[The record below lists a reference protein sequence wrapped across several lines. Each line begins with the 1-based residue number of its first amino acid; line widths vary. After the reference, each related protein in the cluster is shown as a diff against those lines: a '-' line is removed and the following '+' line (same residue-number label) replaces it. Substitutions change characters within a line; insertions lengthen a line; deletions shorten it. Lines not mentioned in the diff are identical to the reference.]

1 MKDNELEMAQF
12 ERGSIFQTS
21 NSNFN
26 LVPSTAATTTVV
38 SIVSF
43 LLIGLEKV
51 DSEVEISRTNQSVD
65 LGRAGKWKGIVGS
78 FKGIRSKSVLVGD
91 MIHLKQS

>member
-1 MKDNELEMAQF
+1 MAQF

-21 NSNFN
+21 NSNFS
-26 LVPSTAATTTVV
+26 LVPPTAATTTTVV

-65 LGRAGKWKGIVGS
+65 LGRAGKWKGIVGG

-91 MIHLKQS
+91 VIHLKQS